1 MAAGD
6 LEEVLAIAAAAGAPQ
21 WPRSAYQ
28 GLLNSYPPGE
38 SGRALIRF
46 ALVCHQV
53 CTELP
58 EPGLPEPGLP
68 GLGEVQNGDAPVG
81 FGVVSLLRPVRLA
94 ELEIVAVRPALQRR
108 GIGAALLRELV
119 EAARRGE
126 AQTMRLEVRRS
137 NAPAIALYC
146 RQGFRESGRRPG
158 YYSAPAEDALIFEK
172 IL

>member
-1 MAAGD
+1 VLSIRAMAAGD

-28 GLLNSYPPGE
+28 GILNSHPPGE
-38 SGRALIRF
+38 SGLALIRF

-53 CTELP
+53 CAELP
-58 EPGLPEPGLP
+58 EPG
-68 GLGEVQNGDAPVG
+68 EVQNGEAPAG
-81 FGVVSLLRPVRLA
+81 FGVVSLLRPIRLA
-94 ELEIVAVRPALQRR
+94 ELEIIAVRPELRRR

-146 RQGFRESGRRPG
+146 GQGFRESGRRPG
-158 YYSAPAEDALIFEK
+158 YYSTPAEDALIFEK